1 MIQVSVI
8 LPIFNGAKTLAHTL
22 DSLLMQNYKEF
33 ELIACIDG
41 STDDSENIL
50 KQYTEKFKKLTILK
64 NSVNRGLGPT
74 MNRLIY
80 HASGTYIAVAEQ
92 DDYYYPERLQ
102 LQVEL
107 LDKDP
112 SVGLVS
118 GIAEFSGGERIHG
131 KFPGILVHGR
141 QYPEGKEMFMLN
153 YKQHIKVVNSCM
165 MFRKSVHIDNGL
177 YFTQHYPSI
186 SVDWTYILR
195 FSLVSKIHG
204 LHKVLVRLDRRPER
218 QSVTSNKVKQFKA
231 TRELLRAF
239 AYEYPQ
245 LISKKDYQYAMRT
258 QYVLEINSK
267 SGLKYVFTWLAYFVR
282 NPFEKRYV
290 KSIMKRIRIKIK
302 MMYN

>member
-8 LPIFNGAKTLAHTL
+8 LPIFNGAKTLANTL

-102 LQVEL
+102 LQVEV

-141 QYPEGKEMFMLN
+141 QYPEGKE
-153 YKQHIKVVNSCM
+153 
-165 MFRKSVHIDNGL
+165 
-177 YFTQHYPSI
+177 
-186 SVDWTYILR
+186 
-195 FSLVSKIHG
+195 
-204 LHKVLVRLDRRPER
+204 
-218 QSVTSNKVKQFKA
+218 
-231 TRELLRAF
+231 
-239 AYEYPQ
+239 
-245 LISKKDYQYAMRT
+245 
-258 QYVLEINSK
+258 
-267 SGLKYVFTWLAYFVR
+267 
-282 NPFEKRYV
+282 
-290 KSIMKRIRIKIK
+290 
-302 MMYN
+302 